1 MAIEQNP
8 FEMISQA
15 VSNVVPITEMEES
28 ADATFEVD
36 PTDGGVIVDFSEN
49 VEMEATGDIIEW
61 YGDLSETLDEDDL
74 GAIASDVIDNYEADK
89 DSRAEWESMFERG
102 FDLLG
107 LKLEQGSEP
116 FEGACTAV
124 HPLLIESAVKFQSKA
139 SGELFPVG
147 GPVKTQILGKSTPE
161 KEMQANRVQNF
172 MNYQLTEQMP
182 EYFDEFERM
191 LFHLPL
197 IGSAF
202 KKLYYDASLKRPA
215 SEFIPIDQ
223 FYVSY
228 YATNL
233 RNADRY
239 THVIY
244 RSPVEIA
251 RDIRAGVYQ
260 DIDLPTPSQ
269 GDMPSFTE
277 KMDTILGLS
286 PSSDHDPQYILL
298 EQHCYLDIEDDGVSL
313 PYIVTVEQQSRQIL
327 SIRRNY
333 KQDDPNKEK
342 ISHFVHYRFVPGFG
356 FYGLGLIHFLGNLTM
371 SATAAMRSLIDA
383 GQFANLPGGFKAKGV
398 RMVGDNDPIAPGEF
412 KEVEATGI
420 DLSKAIV
427 TLPYK
432 EPSATLHQM
441 LNFVTVAGQKFADS
455 TEQVI
460 SDAAS
465 YGPVGTTMALLEA
478 SSKFFSAIHKRVHK
492 SQKDEFNI
500 LARID
505 YDYLPREYPY
515 DVPNED
521 RSIFKKDFDGRI
533 DVLPVSDPNIP
544 SNAHRMMMAN
554 MALQMA
560 QQSPPGMF
568 NLEALNRTILNAANM
583 PNIEEILPPKIE
595 PKPMDPVS
603 DIMAATKGIP
613 IAAFPGQNHDAHIQ
627 VKMAYLQDPMN
638 GANPI
643 MERVKPIL
651 ESNIQEHSVM
661 KYQEQ
666 MNGLSQQIM
675 QGSPE
680 QAGNPAAI
688 EMALAQAA
696 QQVMNANQAMGQ
708 AQSPEQQLV
717 ALEQAKVELEK
728 QKIQADTEVQAA
740 EMVLKNKKLELEEN
754 AQIIK
759 MMESSATENFK
770 TDKDEKDRTLK
781 SDLKTM
787 DLVGQAEMKDH
798 EMEHEK
804 ELKEMELMIKSALEE
819 SKAEMKEHEMDHQK
833 DMKEM
838 ELMVKD
844 MIEERRLDFEIQ
856 REVSKI
862 VNEKMKDRFENGAG
876 MERQDLNLMI
886 QIAIDQVEENENDEE
901 G

>member
-1 MAIEQNP
+1 MATERNP
-8 FEMISQA
+8 FEMIPEE
-15 VSNVVPITEMEES
+15 VGNVIPMPNMEETT
-28 ADATFEVD
+28 DATFEVD
-36 PTDGGVIVDFSEN
+36 PLDGGVTVDFSKS
-49 VEMEATGDIIEW
+49 VEMEASEDIAEW
-61 YGDLSETLDEDDL
+61 YGDISESIDESDL
-74 GAIASDVIDNYEADK
+74 ASISGDVIENFEADK
-89 DSRAEWESMFERG
+89 ESRAEWESMFEKG

-107 LKLEQGSEP
+107 LRLEHGTEP

-139 SGELFPVG
+139 SGELFPSK
-147 GPVKTQILGKSTPE
+147 GPVKAQIFGKSTPE
-161 KEMQANRVQNF
+161 KELQANRVQNF

-197 IGSAF
+197 IGSSF
-202 KKLYYDASLKRPA
+202 KKVYYDATIKRPR

-223 FYVSY
+223 FYISY
-228 YATNL
+228 YATDL
-233 RNADRY
+233 GNADRY

-251 RDIRAGVYQ
+251 RDIRVGVYQ
-260 DIDLPTPSQ
+260 DIDLPTPSASN
-269 GDMPSFTE
+269 MTAFSE
-277 KMDTILGLS
+277 KMDTIIGLS
-286 PSSDHDPQYILL
+286 PSSDNDPQYILL
-298 EQHCYLDIEDDGVSL
+298 EQHCYLSLDDEDEAL
-313 PYIVTVEQQSRQIL
+313 PYIVTVEKQSRQVL

-398 RMVGDNDPIAPGEF
+398 RMVGNNDPIAPGEF

-427 TLPYK
+427 PLPYK
-432 EPSATLHQM
+432 EPSSTLFQM
-441 LNFVTVAGQKFADS
+441 LNFVAAAGQKFADS

-478 SSKFFSAIHKRVHK
+478 SSKFFTAIHKRLHK
-492 SQKDEFNI
+492 SQKDEFRI

-505 YDYLPREYPY
+505 YDYLPQEYPY
-515 DVPNED
+515 DVPYED

-533 DVLPVSDPNIP
+533 DIIPVSDPNIP

-583 PNIEEILPPKIE
+583 PNVEEILPPKIK

-643 MERVKPIL
+643 MQRIKPIL
-651 ESNIQEHSVM
+651 EANIQEHSIM

-666 MNGLSQQIM
+666 ISGITQEALKKV
-675 QGSPE
+675 PE
-680 QAGNPAAI
+680 QANNPAVV
-688 EMALAQAA
+688 EMAMAEAA
-696 QQVMNANQAMGQ
+696 QQIVNANQAMGQ
-708 AQSPEQQLV
+708 AQSPEQQLL
-717 ALEQAKVELEK
+717 AIEQSKVELEK
-728 QKIQADTEVQAA
+728 QKLQSDTVTNAA
-740 EMVLKNKKLELEEN
+740 ELELKNKKLELEEN
-754 AQIIK
+754 AQIIGMLK
-759 MMESSATENFK
+759 SGASDNFK
-770 TDKDEKDRTLK
+770 REKSEADRGSKEKIK
-781 SDLKTM
+781 S
-787 DLVGQAEMKDH
+787 
-798 EMEHEK
+798 
-804 ELKEMELMIKSALEE
+804 MELMTKTALEE
-819 SKAEMKEHEMDHQK
+819 FKVDKEDEREVIRV
-833 DMKEM
+833 MKEM
-838 ELMVKD
+838 LMANMKENQELDMKGLDALVK
-844 MIEERRLDFEIQ
+844 M
-856 REVSKI
+856 
-862 VNEKMKDRFENGAG
+862 A
-876 MERQDLNLMI
+876 
-886 QIAIDQVEENENDEE
+886 IAQQKETANDEE
-901 G
+901 R

>member
-1 MAIEQNP
+1 MATERNP
-8 FEMISQA
+8 FEMMSPEAGNVIPMPETEDT
-15 VSNVVPITEMEES
+15 SN
-28 ADATFEVD
+28 ATFEVD
-36 PTDGGVIVDFSEN
+36 PADGGIIVDFSEEN
-49 VEMEATGDIIEW
+49 VEMEASEDIAEW
-61 YGDLSETLDEDDL
+61 YGDLSETLEEDELAD
-74 GAIASDVIDNYEADK
+74 IASDVIENFEADK
-89 DSRAEWESMFERG
+89 DSRGDWESMFERG

-107 LKLEQGSEP
+107 LKLEPGTEP

-139 SGELFPVG
+139 SGELFPTS
-147 GPVKTQILGKSTPE
+147 GPVKARIFGASTPD
-161 KEMQANRVQNF
+161 KELQANRVQNF

-202 KKLYYDASLKRPA
+202 KKLYYDATTKRPH

-223 FYVSY
+223 FYISY
-228 YATNL
+228 YATDL
-233 RNADRY
+233 ANADRY

-260 DIDLPTPSQ
+260 EVDLPTPSSTNT
-269 GDMPSFTE
+269 MPFTE

-286 PSSDHDPQYILL
+286 PSSDNDPQYILL
-298 EQHCYLDIEDDGVSL
+298 EQHCYLTMGDEEEAL
-313 PYIVTVEQQSRQIL
+313 PYIVTVEQQSRQVL

-333 KQDDPNKEK
+333 KQDDVNKEK
-342 ISHFVHYRFVPGFG
+342 VSHFVHYRFVPGFG

-398 RMVGDNDPIAPGEF
+398 RMVGDNEPIAPGEF
-412 KEVEATGI
+412 KEVEATGV

-427 TLPYK
+427 PLPYK
-432 EPSATLHQM
+432 EPSSTLFQM
-441 LNFVTVAGQKFADS
+441 LNFVATAGQKFADS

-478 SSKFFSAIHKRVHK
+478 SSKFFTAIHTRLHK
-492 SQKDEFNI
+492 SQKDEFKI

-505 YDYLPREYPY
+505 YDYLPEEYPY
-515 DVPNED
+515 DVPYED
-521 RSIFKKDFDGRI
+521 RSIFRKDFDGRVDI
-533 DVLPVSDPNIP
+533 IPVSDPNIP

-583 PNIEEILPPKIE
+583 PNVEEILPPKIE
-595 PKPMDPVS
+595 PKAMDPVS
-603 DIMAATKGIP
+603 DIMASTKGVP

-643 MERVKPIL
+643 MERIAPIL
-651 ESNIQEHSVM
+651 QSNIQEHSVM

-666 MNGLSQQIM
+666 MSGLTQKMMQQN
-675 QGSPE
+675 P
-680 QAGNPAAI
+680 QAAKDPSAV
-688 EMALAQAA
+688 EMAMAEAA

-717 ALEQAKVELEK
+717 SLEQAKVELEK
-728 QKIQADTEVQAA
+728 QKLQSDTMTNAA
-740 EMVLKNKKLELEEN
+740 ELELKNKKLELEEN
-754 AQIIK
+754 EQIIGMLK
-759 MMESSATENFK
+759 TSSSDNFK
-770 TDKDEKDRTLK
+770 REKSEADRSSK
-781 SDLKTM
+781 
-787 DLVGQAEMKDH
+787 
-798 EMEHEK
+798 EK
-804 ELKEMELMIKSALEE
+804 LKEMEIMGKAAIEE
-819 SKAEMKEHEMDHQK
+819 FKMDKEDEREVMKVLKDKFETEMKNETELDIKGLDALVRMAISQQ
-833 DMKEM
+833 KEM
-838 ELMVKD
+838 K
-844 MIEERRLDFEIQ
+844 
-856 REVSKI
+856 
-862 VNEKMKDRFENGAG
+862 
-876 MERQDLNLMI
+876 
-886 QIAIDQVEENENDEE
+886 NDAE

>member
-1 MAIEQNP
+1 MATERNP
-8 FEMISQA
+8 YETISEE
-15 VSNVVPITEMEES
+15 VSNVIPMPEVEDTS
-28 ADATFEVD
+28 NATFEVD
-36 PTDGGVIVDFSEN
+36 PTDGGVIVDFSEEN
-49 VEMEATGDIIEW
+49 VEMEASEDIAEW
-61 YGDLSETLDEDDL
+61 YGDLAETLEEDDL
-74 GAIASDVIDNYEADK
+74 VDIASDVIENFEADK
-89 DSRAEWESMFERG
+89 DSRADWESMFERG

-107 LKLEQGSEP
+107 LKLEPGSEP
-116 FEGACTAV
+116 FDGACTAV

-139 SGELFPVG
+139 SGELFPTN
-147 GPVKTQILGKSTPE
+147 GPVKARIFGSSTPE
-161 KEMQANRVQNF
+161 KELQANRVQNF

-202 KKLYYDASLKRPA
+202 KKLYYDATTKRPH

-228 YATNL
+228 YATDL
-233 RNADRY
+233 GNADRY

-244 RSPVEIA
+244 RSPIEIA

-260 DIDLPTPSQ
+260 EVDLPTPSSSSIT
-269 GDMPSFTE
+269 PFTE

-298 EQHCYLDIEDDGVSL
+298 EQHCYLNIEDEEEAL
-313 PYIVTVEQQSRQIL
+313 PYIVTVEQQSRQVL

-333 KQDDPNKEK
+333 KQDDVNKEK
-342 ISHFVHYRFVPGFG
+342 VSHFVHYRFVPGFG

-398 RMVGDNDPIAPGEF
+398 RMVGDNEPIAPGEF
-412 KEVEATGI
+412 KEVEATGV

-427 TLPYK
+427 PLPYK
-432 EPSATLHQM
+432 EPSSTLYNMLQFVAT
-441 LNFVTVAGQKFADS
+441 AGQKFADS

-478 SSKFFSAIHKRVHK
+478 SSKFFTAIHKRLHK

-505 YDYLPREYPY
+505 YDYLPEEYPY
-515 DVPNED
+515 DVPYED
-521 RSIFKKDFDGRI
+521 RSIFKKDFDGRVDI
-533 DVLPVSDPNIP
+533 IPVSDPNIP

-583 PNIEEILPPKIE
+583 PNVEEILPPKIE

-603 DIMAATKGIP
+603 DIMAATKGVP
-613 IAAFPGQNHDAHIQ
+613 IAAFPGQNHDAHVQ

-643 MERVKPIL
+643 MERIAPIL
-651 ESNIQEHSVM
+651 QSNIQEHSVM

-666 MNGLSQQIM
+666 MSGITQQMM
-675 QGSPE
+675 QQNP
-680 QAGNPAAI
+680 QAASNPSAV
-688 EMALAQAA
+688 EMAMAEAA

-717 ALEQAKVELEK
+717 SLEQAKVELEK
-728 QKIQADTEVQAA
+728 QKLQQDTMTNAA
-740 EMVLKNKKLELEEN
+740 ELELKNKKLELEEN
-754 AQIIK
+754 EQIIS
-759 MMESSATENFK
+759 M
-770 TDKDEKDRTLK
+770 
-781 SDLKTM
+781 LKTGSADNLKREKSEADRSSKERMKEIEIMGKAAIEEFKM
-787 DLVGQAEMKDH
+787 DKNE
-798 EMEHEK
+798 EK
-804 ELKEMELMIKSALEE
+804 EVLKVLKDLFDSQIKDNKELDIKGLDALV
-819 SKAEMKEHEMDHQK
+819 KMAIAQQKEIK
-833 DMKEM
+833 
-838 ELMVKD
+838 
-844 MIEERRLDFEIQ
+844 
-856 REVSKI
+856 
-862 VNEKMKDRFENGAG
+862 
-876 MERQDLNLMI
+876 
-886 QIAIDQVEENENDEE
+886 NDEE
-901 G
+901 R

>member
-1 MAIEQNP
+1 MATERNP
-8 FEMISQA
+8 FDRIPEEET
-15 VSNVVPITEMEES
+15 NVVPLGPEVEDI
-28 ADATFEVD
+28 DATFEIAE
-36 PTDGGVIVDFSEN
+36 DGGVIVDFSEN
-49 VEMEATGDIIEW
+49 VEMAASEDIAEW
-61 YGDLSETLDEDDL
+61 YGNMVEDMDEDEVAD
-74 GAIASDVIDNYEADK
+74 IAATVIDNFEADK

-139 SGELFPVG
+139 SGELFPAN
-147 GPVKTQILGKSTPE
+147 GPIKAQILGKSTQE
-161 KEMQANRVQNF
+161 KELQANRVQNF
-172 MNYQLTEQMP
+172 MNYQVTEQMP

-202 KKLYYDASLKRPA
+202 KKLYYDATVKRPK

-228 YATNL
+228 YATDL
-233 RNADRY
+233 SNADRY

-244 RSPVEIA
+244 RSPVELQ
-251 RDIRAGVYQ
+251 RDINAGVYE
-260 DIDLPTPSQ
+260 DVELSSPSEY
-269 GDMPSFTE
+269 PSTSFSE
-277 KMDTILGLS
+277 KMDTIIGLS
-286 PSSDHDPQYILL
+286 PTSDHDPQYVLL
-298 EQHCYLDIEDDGVSL
+298 EQHCYLNIEDEEEAC
-313 PYIVTVEQQSRQIL
+313 PYIVTVEQQSRQVL

-333 KQDDPNKEK
+333 KQDDVNKEK
-342 ISHFVHYRFVPGFG
+342 VNHFVHYRFVPGFG

-398 RMVGDNDPIAPGEF
+398 RMVGDNEPIAPGEF

-420 DLSKAIV
+420 DLSKAIIP
-427 TLPYK
+427 LPYK
-432 EPSATLHQM
+432 EPSSTLFQM
-441 LNFVTVAGQKFADS
+441 LNFVANAGQKFADS

-478 SSKFFSAIHKRVHK
+478 SSKFFTAIHKRIHK
-492 SQKDEFNI
+492 SQKDEFRI

-505 YDYLPREYPY
+505 YDYLPNEYPY
-515 DVPNED
+515 DVPYED
-521 RSIFKKDFDGRI
+521 RSIFKSDFDGRI
-533 DVLPVSDPNIP
+533 DIIPVSDPNIP

-568 NLEALNRTILNAANM
+568 NLEALNRTILTASNM
-583 PNIEEILPPKIE
+583 PNVDEILPPKIE
-595 PKPMDPVS
+595 PKPLDPVS
-603 DIMAATKGIP
+603 DIMASTKGIP

-627 VKMAYLQDPMN
+627 VKMAYLQDPSN

-643 MERVKPIL
+643 MQRIGPIL
-651 ESNIQEHSVM
+651 QANIQEHSVM

-666 MNGLSQQIM
+666 MSGITNEVMQQAPD
-675 QGSPE
+675 QTN
-680 QAGNPAAI
+680 NPAVI
-688 EMALAQAA
+688 EMAMAQAA
-696 QQVMNANQAMGQ
+696 QQILNANQAMGQ

-728 QKIQADTEVQAA
+728 QKLQSDTVTDAA
-740 EMVLKNKKLELEEN
+740 ELEIKNKELEMKET
-754 AQIIK
+754 AQIIEMLK
-759 MMESSATENFK
+759 ASATAKSKEEQSELNRESK
-770 TDKDEKDRTLK
+770 EAIKEAELQTKIQIEQAKIESVNERELARTISEMLK
-781 SDLKTM
+781 KQM
-787 DLVGQAEMKDH
+787 DDN
-798 EMEHEK
+798 
-804 ELKEMELMIKSALEE
+804 KEMDMAALENLVQLASE
-819 SKAEMKEHEMDHQK
+819 Q
-833 DMKEM
+833 MKEM
-838 ELMVKD
+838 T
-844 MIEERRLDFEIQ
+844 
-856 REVSKI
+856 
-862 VNEKMKDRFENGAG
+862 
-876 MERQDLNLMI
+876 
-886 QIAIDQVEENENDEE
+886 NDEE

>member
-1 MAIEQNP
+1 MATERNP
-8 FEMISQA
+8 YETISEE
-15 VSNVVPITEMEES
+15 VSNVIPMPEVEDTS
-28 ADATFEVD
+28 NATFEVD
-36 PTDGGVIVDFSEN
+36 PTDGGVIVDFSEEN
-49 VEMEATGDIIEW
+49 VEMEASEDIAEW
-61 YGDLSETLDEDDL
+61 YGDLAETLEEDDL
-74 GAIASDVIDNYEADK
+74 VDIASDVIENFEADK
-89 DSRAEWESMFERG
+89 DSRADWESMFERG

-107 LKLEQGSEP
+107 LKLEPGSEP
-116 FEGACTAV
+116 FDGACTAV

-139 SGELFPVG
+139 SGELFPTN
-147 GPVKTQILGKSTPE
+147 GPVKARIFGSSTPE
-161 KEMQANRVQNF
+161 KELQANRVQNF

-202 KKLYYDASLKRPA
+202 KKLYYDATTKRPH

-228 YATNL
+228 YATDL
-233 RNADRY
+233 GNADRY

-244 RSPVEIA
+244 RSPIEIA

-260 DIDLPTPSQ
+260 EVDLPTPSSSSIT
-269 GDMPSFTE
+269 PFTE

-298 EQHCYLDIEDDGVSL
+298 EQHCYLNIEDEEEAL
-313 PYIVTVEQQSRQIL
+313 PYIVTVEQQSRQVL

-333 KQDDPNKEK
+333 KQDDVNKEK
-342 ISHFVHYRFVPGFG
+342 VSHFVHYRFVPGFG

-398 RMVGDNDPIAPGEF
+398 RMVGDNEPIAPGEF
-412 KEVEATGI
+412 KEVEATGV

-427 TLPYK
+427 PLPYK
-432 EPSATLHQM
+432 EPSSTLFQM
-441 LNFVTVAGQKFADS
+441 LNFVTAAGQKFADS

-478 SSKFFSAIHKRVHK
+478 SSKFFTAIHKRLHK

-505 YDYLPREYPY
+505 YDYLPEEYPY
-515 DVPNED
+515 DVPYED
-521 RSIFKKDFDGRI
+521 RSIFKKDFDGRVDI
-533 DVLPVSDPNIP
+533 IPVSDPNIP

-583 PNIEEILPPKIE
+583 PNVEEILPPKIE

-603 DIMAATKGIP
+603 DIMAATKGVP
-613 IAAFPGQNHDAHIQ
+613 IAAFPGQNHDAHVQ

-643 MERVKPIL
+643 MERIAPIL
-651 ESNIQEHSVM
+651 QSNIQEHSVM

-666 MNGLSQQIM
+666 MSGITQQMM
-675 QGSPE
+675 QQNP
-680 QAGNPAAI
+680 QAASNPSAV
-688 EMALAQAA
+688 EMAMAEAA

-717 ALEQAKVELEK
+717 SLEQAKVELEK
-728 QKIQADTEVQAA
+728 QKLQQDTMTNAA
-740 EMVLKNKKLELEEN
+740 ELELKNKKLELEEN
-754 AQIIK
+754 EQIIS
-759 MMESSATENFK
+759 M
-770 TDKDEKDRTLK
+770 
-781 SDLKTM
+781 LKTGSADNLKREKSEADRSSKERMKEIEIMGKAAIEEFKM
-787 DLVGQAEMKDH
+787 DKNE
-798 EMEHEK
+798 EK
-804 ELKEMELMIKSALEE
+804 EVLKVLKDLFDSQIKDNKELDIKGLDALV
-819 SKAEMKEHEMDHQK
+819 KMAIAQQKEIK
-833 DMKEM
+833 
-838 ELMVKD
+838 
-844 MIEERRLDFEIQ
+844 
-856 REVSKI
+856 
-862 VNEKMKDRFENGAG
+862 
-876 MERQDLNLMI
+876 
-886 QIAIDQVEENENDEE
+886 NDEE
-901 G
+901 R